1 MVLDPHNPLP
11 LHAQITNILR
21 KRIFEEN
28 LTGKIPSERELMDY
42 FSVSRSTVREAIEA
56 LVRDGILEK
65 KHGKGTFVAVRPI
78 KEEWI
83 GSFSSYT
90 ETIERAGMR
99 SGAKLLSYSK
109 RREPKHIA
117 EMFGGEEFYQIERLR
132 YANDKVIAIEHK
144 YFDTEIGQK
153 LLGFDLNKNIYKIM
167 ETSLGIVLWEAEE
180 IITSSTPSKEDARL
194 LEIPRMSSVLVT
206 ERSSFD
212 SDHKLIEFVRTLF
225 RADKYSFR
233 IKMSRN

>member
-1 MVLDPHNPLP
+1 MVLDPNNPLP

-21 KRIFEEN
+21 KRVFEEN

-42 FSVSRSTVREAIEA
+42 FSVSRSTVREAIES

-65 KHGKGTFVAVRPI
+65 KHGKGTFVAIRPI

-83 GSFSSYT
+83 GNFSSYT

-99 SGAKLLSYSK
+99 SGAKLLSSSK
-109 RREPKHIA
+109 RREPRYIA

-132 YANDKVIAIEHK
+132 YANDKVIAIERK
-144 YFDTEIGQK
+144 CFDVETGQK
-153 LLGFDLNKNIYKIM
+153 LLEFDLNKNIYKIL

-180 IITSSTPSKEDARL
+180 VITSAMPNKEDASL
-194 LEIPRMSSVLVT
+194 LEIPRTSSVLVT

-212 SDHKLIEFVRTLF
+212 ADHKLIEFVRTQF

-233 IKMSRN
+233 IKMSRH

>member
-11 LHAQITNILR
+11 LHAQITSILR
-21 KRIFEEN
+21 KRIFEES

-42 FSVSRSTVREAIEA
+42 FSVSRSTVREAVEA

-83 GSFSSYT
+83 GTFSSYT

-99 SGAKLLSYSK
+99 SGAKLLSSTVK
-109 RREPKHIA
+109 REPAYIA
-117 EMFGGEEFYQIERLR
+117 EMFGGEEFYMIERLR
-132 YANDKVIAIEHK
+132 YANDQVIAIERK
-144 YFDTEIGQK
+144 C
-153 LLGFDLNKNIYKIM
+153 FDLETGRRLLEYDLNANIYKIM
-167 ETSLGIVLWEAEE
+167 ESSLGIVLWEADE
-180 IITSSTPSKEDARL
+180 IVTSAIPSKEDALL
-194 LEIPRMSSVLVT
+194 LEIPKRASVLVT

-212 SDHKLIEFVRTLF
+212 SGHKLIEFVQTMF